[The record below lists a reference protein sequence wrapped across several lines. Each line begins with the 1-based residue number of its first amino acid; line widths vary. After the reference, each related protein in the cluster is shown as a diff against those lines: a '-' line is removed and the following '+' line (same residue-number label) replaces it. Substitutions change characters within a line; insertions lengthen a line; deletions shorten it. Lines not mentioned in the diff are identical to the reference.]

1 MESHGGTDDFYRL
14 VWPHRATLLRTAH
27 LLSRH
32 LADAEDLAQEAML
45 KAFRS
50 LDSLQNESRIKPW
63 LMTILRHCHT
73 DRLRAGKPKELSLDQ
88 IDFDP
93 VDRNPPETPDLAEL
107 WHEPEEVMRLFS
119 DEQIIA
125 ALQTLPKEI
134 RWTLLLVDIEGL
146 NDAEAAGVLEVP
158 TGTIKSRL
166 HRGRSMLRA
175 ALAPL
180 LSEQPSA
187 IGIH

>member
-1 MESHGGTDDFYRL
+1 MDSHGGTDDFYRL
-14 VWPHRATLLRTAH
+14 VWPHSATLLRTAY
-27 LLSRH
+27 LLSRNH
-32 LADAEDLAQEAML
+32 TDAEDLTQEAML

-50 LDSLQNESRIKPW
+50 LDSLQDESRIKPW
-63 LMTILRHCHT
+63 LMSILRHCHT
-73 DRLRAGKPKELSLDQ
+73 DRVRAAKPDELSLDQ
-88 IDFDP
+88 LDFDP
-93 VDRNPPETPDLAEL
+93 PDRNPPETPDLSDL

-125 ALQTLPKEI
+125 ALQALPKDI

-146 NDAEAAGVLEVP
+146 DDAETAAVLDIP

-180 LSEQPSA
+180 LSEQSSTTN
-187 IGIH
+187 IH